1 MQPITRTTSD
11 ASGGAVTSS
20 IVALDFWVSPFNVAL
35 SVRVTGTV
43 NYTVQYTFDKIMEN
57 GWIPSTG
64 NWVDHPSLSNK
75 TATLDSNV
83 AYPVTAVR
91 IVQNSGSGS
100 CVFTVIQAG
109 GGGNS

>member
-1 MQPITRTTSD
+1 MQPTTRTTSD

-20 IVALDFWVSPFNVAL
+20 IVALDYWVSPFNVAL

-43 NYTVQYTFDKIMEN
+43 NYTVQYTFDKIYEN
-57 GWIPSTG
+57 NWVPSSG
-64 NWVDHPSLSNK
+64 NWVDHPSLTSR
-75 TATLDSNV
+75 TATLDSNI

-91 IVQNSGSGS
+91 IVQNTGTGS